1 MDGVEVD
8 LGFAGLFT
16 LVLDDDFG
24 GVDGL
29 DDHGGD
35 AAGHGSDEEGFAVL
49 FEEGV
54 GGHEGV

>member
-8 LGFAGLFT
+8 LGFTSLLAF
-16 LVLDDDFG
+16 VLDNNFG

-35 AAGHGSDEEGFAVL
+35 TARHGADEEGFAIFL
-49 FEEGV
+49 KE
-54 GGHEGV
+54 